1 MDMIFKANFS
11 TKHLISKYLCRINK
25 INKARKDFF
34 ISTLVLFLSI
44 KGKINFLQLARHSN
58 HGEQMYRIQFEKQ
71 FDFMNFN
78 KEIIQD
84 NFSDKRAI
92 AFDPSYISKSGKK
105 TYGVDK
111 FWSGVAGQAKF
122 GLEIGGI
129 GVIDIEN
136 NTALHLEAVQTPGS
150 ETLEQKD
157 MTLVDWYADVI
168 VSRKDTLLNI
178 SKYVVADAYFSKR
191 PFADAICTA
200 GMNLISRFRNDADL
214 YYLYTGERRKGPG
227 RPRKYTGKVDFKN
240 IDTNYFKLE
249 SQDKESII
257 YSAVVYSKALKRNIK
272 LVYQKLL
279 KGKKSYLLFF
289 STDITM
295 DGPEILSYYKT
306 RFQIEFVYRDAKQFT
321 GLHNCQARSGN
332 KLNFHFNASLT
343 AINIAKVEHW
353 LSIPKE
359 IRPPFSMAD
368 VKTMYH
374 NTLLLERFIKLFAV
388 PAHKLKNNHK
398 VKELINYGRIAA

>member
-1 MDMIFKANFS
+1 MIYKANFS
-11 TKHLISKYLCRINK
+11 TKRLINKYLNRIAKTNK
-25 INKARKDFF
+25 PRRKFF
-34 ISTLVLFLSI
+34 LDIILLFLSI
-44 KGKINFLQLARHSN
+44 KGKMNFLQFARHSN
-58 HGEQMYRIQFEKQ
+58 HEEQMYRIQFEKQ

-78 KEIIQD
+78 KEIILD
-84 NFSDKRAI
+84 NLSKKLAI

-105 TYGVDK
+105 TYGLDK

-122 GLEIGGI
+122 GLEIGGM
-129 GVIDIEN
+129 GVVDMEN
-136 NTALHLEAVQTPGS
+136 NTALHLEAIQTPDYK
-150 ETLEQKD
+150 TLKQKD
-157 MTLVDWYADVI
+157 MTLLDWYADII
-168 VSRKDTLLNI
+168 VSRKDNLLSI
-178 SKYVVADAYFSKR
+178 SEILVADAYFSKK
-191 PFADAICTA
+191 PFADAIIGA
-200 GMNLISRFRNDADL
+200 GMNLISRFRTDADL
-214 YYLYTGERRKGPG
+214 YYLYTGQCKKGRG
-227 RPRKYTGKVDFKN
+227 RPRKYTGKIDLKN

-257 YSAVVYSKALKRNIK
+257 YSAIVYSKALKRNIK

-289 STDITM
+289 STDIAL
-295 DGPEILSYYKT
+295 DGLEIFCFYKT

-321 GLHNCQARSGN
+321 GLNHCQARSEN

-343 AINIAKVEHW
+343 ATNIAKVEHW

-359 IRPPFSMAD
+359 IRPAFSMSD
-368 VKTMYH
+368 IKTMYH

-388 PAHKLKNNHK
+388 PAHKLKNNHN